1 MKYPPIKVLWDTKD
15 LKPKYEIPIEYYKI
29 YNPHINMVL
38 KYPIPEIITEAL
50 QELFRNQQQHLEQ
63 LGLDTM
69 EGINKIV
76 DEVITT

>member
-1 MKYPPIKVLWDTKD
+1 
-15 LKPKYEIPIEYYKI
+15 
-29 YNPHINMVL
+29 MVL
-38 KYPIPEIITEAL
+38 KYPILEIITEAL